1 MQMKLLTVALLLA
14 LLPLSVAQAQEE
26 TQKQDQMQEEEL
38 VEQLEQAQGQPIDTL
53 KQAVDA
59 LELRNDLLEVLLS
72 KNELTE
78 GDMAIIQQL
87 TETMENALTK
97 IDEELGIMREHVQ
110 EVRSGAD
117 AREQERIHENGQEY
131 LERIKTLMQ

>member
-1 MQMKLLTVALLLA
+1 MKHLTVAILLA
-14 LLPLSVAQAQEE
+14 LLPLGIAQAQEE
-26 TQKQDQMQEEEL
+26 TQEQMQEEEL

-59 LELRNDLLEVLLS
+59 LELRNDLLDVLLS

-87 TETMENALTK
+87 TETMENALAK

-110 EVRSGAD
+110 EVRSGAGD
-117 AREQERIHENGQEY
+117 REQARIRENGQEY

>member
-1 MQMKLLTVALLLA
+1 MKHLTVAILLA
-14 LLPLSVAQAQEE
+14 LLPLGIAQAQEE
-26 TQKQDQMQEEEL
+26 TQEQMQEEEF

-59 LELRNDLLEVLLS
+59 LELRNDLLDVLLS

-87 TETMENALTK
+87 TETMENALAK

-110 EVRSGAD
+110 EVRSGAGD
-117 AREQERIHENGQEY
+117 REQARIRENGQEY

>member
-1 MQMKLLTVALLLA
+1 MKHLTVALLLA
-14 LLPLSVAQAQEE
+14 LLPLGVAQAQEE
-26 TQKQDQMQEEEL
+26 TQEQDQMQEEEL

-117 AREQERIHENGQEY
+117 AREQERIRENGQEY

>member
-1 MQMKLLTVALLLA
+1 MKHLTVAILLA
-14 LLPLSVAQAQEE
+14 LLPLGAAQAQEE
-26 TQKQDQMQEEEL
+26 TQEQEQIQEEEL

-72 KNELTE
+72 KNELTD

-87 TETMENALTK
+87 TETMENALAK

-110 EVRSGAD
+110 EVRSAAD
-117 AREQERIHENGQEY
+117 AREQERIRENGQEY

>member
-1 MQMKLLTVALLLA
+1 MKLLTVALLLA

-26 TQKQDQMQEEEL
+26 TQEQDQMQEEEL

-117 AREQERIHENGQEY
+117 AREQERIRENGQEY

>member
-1 MQMKLLTVALLLA
+1 MKLLTVALLLA

-26 TQKQDQMQEEEL
+26 SQAQDQMQEEEL

-117 AREQERIHENGQEY
+117 AREQERIRENGQEY

>member
-1 MQMKLLTVALLLA
+1 MKHLTVAILLA
-14 LLPLSVAQAQEE
+14 LLPLGIAQAQEE
-26 TQKQDQMQEEEL
+26 AQEQMHEEEL

-59 LELRNDLLEVLLS
+59 LELRNDLLDVLLS

-87 TETMENALTK
+87 TETIDNALAK

-110 EVRSGAD
+110 EVRSGAGD
-117 AREQERIHENGQEY
+117 REQARIRENGQAY